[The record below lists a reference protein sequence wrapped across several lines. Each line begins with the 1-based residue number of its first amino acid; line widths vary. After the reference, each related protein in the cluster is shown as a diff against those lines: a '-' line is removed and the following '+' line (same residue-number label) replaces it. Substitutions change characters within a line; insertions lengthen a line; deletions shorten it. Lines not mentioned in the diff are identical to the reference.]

1 MVVDPIDENN
11 VKEALAIRANI
22 SSMYLR
28 IRKLKNKF
36 ALIALVFA
44 IAANLVSIPGHIEVV
59 RIFLI
64 KRYKIEDAVF
74 WHVFVGSLIGIVL
87 MGSYLFLAFW
97 LYSRQIAGK
106 PQRVRRFYGTLLLI
120 GAVAV
125 SAVNIYIV
133 IPRVPPIGPVVE
145 NIEGKMREKLLA
157 QQINEPLIKQGGE
170 TGNAD
175 SGGFQFAQNGGP
187 HDAQVWTTAQVLY
200 ALEVG
205 SPAKPEV
212 REAIRDG
219 FAYIERMRIPA
230 VNGPCQASGQQDG
243 WGYLKS
249 LPWGVTE
256 INSWVLLAKIASLRT
271 TAVPAIW
278 SQSEIDGQLKGIKSD
293 LAALVRRQH
302 KNGGW
307 APIAKTDDDTHLRTY
322 STVMAL
328 WALVEAKHSV
338 ALSPIVGHEYDRAIT
353 DGARWLIK
361 AWQQPD
367 DKHIGGWWPNP
378 SWTEKDAF
386 PGLTAQAIYVLELV
400 KKYYRLPDEERFDA
414 AKVNFIRTSTGEID
428 PRNSL
433 RAKDVADNP
442 RLHDSDRYLA
452 NQPYTVEQSTFL
464 WYPWAIAAL
473 TELKTDN
480 SIQEDRQATKEE
492 KQAAKEDRQAAA
504 ELWTSTLRGV
514 SGYWKFTERDPV
526 IYPKAEGLLALE
538 ISNTSDH

>member
-1 MVVDPIDENN
+1 MVADPVGENN
-11 VKEALAIRANI
+11 TKTILATRAKIN
-22 SSMYLR
+22 SLYRHM
-28 IRKLKNKF
+28 RKLKNKF
-36 ALIALVFA
+36 ALLALVFA
-44 IAANLVSIPGHIEVV
+44 IMGNLASIPSHIESV

-64 KRYKIEDAVF
+64 KKFTIEDAVF
-74 WHVFVGSLIGIVL
+74 WHVLFGSLIGIVL
-87 MGSYLFLAFW
+87 IGSYLFLAFW
-97 LYSRQIAGK
+97 LYNRHIAGK
-106 PQRVRRFYGTLLLI
+106 PQRVRRFYGTLLLV

-133 IPRVPPIGPVVE
+133 IPRVPPIDPGVE
-145 NIEGKMREKLLA
+145 NIEGKMSEKLLA

-170 TGNAD
+170 TGNDD
-175 SGGFQFAQNGGP
+175 SGGFEFAQNGGP

-200 ALEVG
+200 ALEMGNPV
-205 SPAKPEV
+205 KPEA
-212 REAIRDG
+212 REAIRGG
-219 FAYIERMRIPA
+219 FAYIERVRIPA
-230 VNGPCQASGQQDG
+230 VNGPCQANGQQDG

-271 TAVPAIW
+271 TAARAIW
-278 SQSEIDGQLKGIKSD
+278 SESEIGGQLEGIKSD
-293 LAALVRRQH
+293 LAALARRQH
-302 KNGGW
+302 NNGGW

-328 WALVEAKHSV
+328 WALIEAKHSV
-338 ALSPIVGHEYDRAIT
+338 ALNPTVGHEYDRAIT
-353 DGARWLIK
+353 DGAGWLIK
-361 AWQQPD
+361 NWQQPD

-400 KKYYRLPDEERFDA
+400 KKYYRLQDEERFHT

-428 PRNSL
+428 SGNSL
-433 RAKDVADNP
+433 RARDVADNP
-442 RLHDSDRYLA
+442 RPHDSDRYLA

-480 SIQEDRQATKEE
+480 FIEEDK
-492 KQAAKEDRQAAA
+492 QAAA
-504 ELWTSTLRGV
+504 ELWTSTLRSV